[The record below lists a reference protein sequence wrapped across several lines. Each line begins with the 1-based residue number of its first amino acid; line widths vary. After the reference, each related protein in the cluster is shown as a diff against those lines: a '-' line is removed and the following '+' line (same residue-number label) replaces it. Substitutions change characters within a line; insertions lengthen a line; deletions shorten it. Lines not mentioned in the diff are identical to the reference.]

1 MSDTWL
7 TYAEAADRLGTTVEA
22 VRQRA
27 IRGRWKRTQ
36 GNDGKARIMLPDGE
50 RTPSDRTARTPV
62 QPPPSDRTDI
72 ERLVSALEAHNETL
86 KSELAGVRAE
96 LMAEKARAD
105 KALADY
111 VSLAERLAMTGP
123 GERRSWWR
131 RITG

>member
-50 RTPSDRTARTPV
+50 RTPVERPSRTPV
-62 QPPPSDRTDI
+62 RTSPSDRTDV
-72 ERLVSALEAHNETL
+72 ERLVAALEAHNETL
-86 KSELAGVRAE
+86 KGELATARAE
-96 LMAEKARAD
+96 VLSEKGRAD
-105 KALADY
+105 KAIADY
-111 VSLAERLAMTGP
+111 VRLADQLAAARAP
-123 GERRSWWR
+123 WWR
-131 RITG
+131 RVVGG